1 MKKMLGMMTLLL
13 MTVLLMACNNQDTP
27 EATAELYLKSMKQQ
41 DVEKMVSLLDQE
53 HLQEIADY
61 LGTTI
66 EEMTKTAEASKNEK
80 ILHSYEIGETED
92 GEEGRKIV
100 NVTVTIVVDG
110 MATEKE
116 AQIQLLQRDDK
127 WWVISENL

>member
-1 MKKMLGMMTLLL
+1 MKKLVVMMTLLF
-13 MTVLLMACNNQDTP
+13 MTVVLMACNNQDSP
-27 EATAELYLKSMKQQ
+27 EATAELYLKSMKKQ
-41 DVEKMVSLLDQE
+41 DIKAMVSLLDQE

-66 EEMTKTAEASKNEK
+66 EEMTETAEASKNDK
-80 ILHSYEIGETED
+80 ILHSYEMGSTED
-92 GEEGRKIV
+92 GEDGRKIV

-116 AQIQLLQRDDK
+116 AQIQLLKRDDK